1 MTLAVDSVERVG
13 EAIRSVLGI
22 FRDSSYFEQRVYDL
36 DALMMTVRGLHQI
49 APEHPLGLK
58 TLRSPVEKAQ
68 ETDDILSFYYGL
80 AALDELHQPLNPY
93 LTTTVIPSLLALTAK
108 KRLTGWQPI
117 PCCGTVAAIFPPKR
131 LQTFSNSLLS

>member
-1 MTLAVDSVERVG
+1 MGTWTGNTAADAPKPNGEWVKHEHIANLDRSLPQKTLLGCDRDHPSPVTLAVDSVERVG

-36 DALMMTVRGLHQI
+36 DALMMTVRGLHQV

-80 AALDELHQPLNPY
+80 AALDELHQP
-93 LTTTVIPSLLALTAK
+93 
-108 KRLTGWQPI
+108 
-117 PCCGTVAAIFPPKR
+117 
-131 LQTFSNSLLS
+131 